1 MTGFTGQTNVLIGS
15 SWISTGKTF
24 EVINPFSGKPVAG
37 VATTSVVGGLESD
50 SVPPAARVQATITPQ
65 TMGVKTS
72 TCQGEGWMVRMDF
85 SFLKYGPGSRR
96 YRWQSSR
103 TRKLGFGT
111 VKATPCCEGVKPIPF
126 ALTSSRNFVGVLIA
140 SDAVPDG

>member
-1 MTGFTGQTNVLIGS
+1 MTEFTGQTNVLIGS

-37 VATTSVVGGLESD
+37 MATTSVAGGLESD
-50 SVPPAARVQATITPQ
+50 GVPPTDQIDSYRVTL
-65 TMGVKTS
+65 G
-72 TCQGEGWMVRMDF
+72 
-85 SFLKYGPGSRR
+85 LRR

-103 TRKLGFGT
+103 TRKLGFAT